1 MDSDFIQ
8 SFYIILVNLDF
19 HMVKVS
25 VVTFIGHF
33 VVVITF
39 DQPNFIPTILLTDY
53 LVIFLS
59 VEMLN
64 DSYHP
69 VGTLEHPSIFLTE
82 VGPCCYV

>member
-39 DQPNFIPTILLTDY
+39 DQLNFILYPLFFIN
-53 LVIFLS
+53 F
-59 VEMLN
+59 
-64 DSYHP
+64 
-69 VGTLEHPSIFLTE
+69 
-82 VGPCCYV
+82 